1 MGCCSSQTQST
12 LKPLKN
18 GNLLAAQSMKV
29 TKSGHIIN
37 SKPVRKLMLQKEAD
51 KIARDPSCGQDFQT
65 VFNLPLSACN
75 KLTKFVYLSG
85 IASLTKENLEK
96 LGITLIINATYE
108 WPNIEVEGIT
118 CYRVP
123 VDDGENDDISVYFD
137 EVCDKI
143 EENAQNGN
151 KTLVHCMA
159 GASRS
164 TTLVLAY
171 LMKYEKINLKN
182 AFISVK
188 KRRETARPNK
198 INLKNAFI
206 SVKKRRETA
215 RPNVGFWEQ
224 LIKYE
229 IKIKGQAS
237 VKMLHMTV
245 DTVQVAVPDFYE
257 KDYPDLYKR
266 EIEKQFKDGKD
277 KLNNL
282 KPKSQKQFNAQTNT
296 YE

>member
-1 MGCCSSQTQST
+1 MYC
-12 LKPLKN
+12 
-18 GNLLAAQSMKV
+18 
-29 TKSGHIIN
+29 
-37 SKPVRKLMLQKEAD
+37 
-51 KIARDPSCGQDFQT
+51 
-65 VFNLPLSACN
+65 
-75 KLTKFVYLSG
+75 
-85 IASLTKENLEK
+85 
-96 LGITLIINATYE
+96 LIGE
-108 WPNIEVEGIT
+108 Q
-118 CYRVP
+118 

-137 EVCDKI
+137 EVSDKI
-143 EENAQNGN
+143 EENAQNGC

-164 TTLVLAY
+164 TSLVLAY
-171 LMKYEKINLKN
+171 LMKYE
-182 AFISVK
+182 
-188 KRRETARPNK
+188 K

-266 EIEKQFKDGKD
+266 EIEKQVKDGKD